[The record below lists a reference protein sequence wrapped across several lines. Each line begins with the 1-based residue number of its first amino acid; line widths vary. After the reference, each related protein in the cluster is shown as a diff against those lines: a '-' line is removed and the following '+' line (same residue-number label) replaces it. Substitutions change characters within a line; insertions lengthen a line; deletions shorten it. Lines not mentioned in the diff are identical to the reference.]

1 MNEALIKKLRLP
13 QDGKVLV
20 LQSPDGYLPN
30 IGLGEPETLFDQN
43 LTGKYDFV
51 QLFTV
56 TVEELEKYGPQALKA
71 IKPDGLLWLCYPKGS
86 SKLKT
91 DLSRDKG
98 WDIVK
103 AAGFEGVSLVSVDDT
118 WSAMRFRPLEAT
130 TRRSGTEQ
138 GLLSEQPSIKKPSV
152 VLLVPEDLKELL
164 EKDQSAKTWFEGL
177 APSHRKAYISW
188 IEEAKREETR
198 TLRLEKTVEKLRL
211 GLKNPS
217 DKG

>member
-1 MNEALIKKLRLP
+1 MNEALMKKLRLP
-13 QDGKVLV
+13 QEGKVLV
-20 LQSPDGYLPN
+20 LQSPEGYLQEL
-30 IGLGEPETLFDQN
+30 GLEDTAAQFEQDLSGQ
-43 LTGKYDFV
+43 YDFV

-56 TVEELEKYGPQALKA
+56 TVDELEKFGPQALKA

-86 SKLKT
+86 SKLVA

-103 AAGFEGVSLVSVDDT
+103 AAGFEGVSLVSIDDT

-130 TRRSGTEQ
+130 TRRGGTAVAGQVKEP
-138 GLLSEQPSIKKPSV
+138 GVKKLAA
-152 VLLVPEDLKELL
+152 VLPVPGDLQKLL
-164 EKDQSAKTWFEGL
+164 EQDDSALAVFDGL
-177 APSHRKAYISW
+177 APSHRKAYITW

-198 TLRLEKTVEKLRL
+198 AMRLEKTVEKLRM